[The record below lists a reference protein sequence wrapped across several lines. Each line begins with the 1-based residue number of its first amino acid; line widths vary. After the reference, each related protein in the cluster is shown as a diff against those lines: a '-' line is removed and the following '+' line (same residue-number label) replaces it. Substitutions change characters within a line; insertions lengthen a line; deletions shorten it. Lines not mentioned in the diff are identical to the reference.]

1 MVFSFIGAIVV
12 FLSKG
17 KIFFAPIAPAIIVL
31 SLFVA
36 EEIKIKVVLKII
48 SLFVCYNPEIS
59 FLSNLC
65 QYPAE
70 VFSYTPVQNYDS
82 IPSSTPDRWICLL
95 TTGSLYSLIYH
106 ACHFLALVF
115 F

>member
-48 SLFVCYNPEIS
+48 SLLCATTPRFRFGAICVNTSQRS
-59 FLSNLC
+59 FH
-65 QYPAE
+65 
-70 VFSYTPVQNYDS
+70 
-82 IPSSTPDRWICLL
+82 IPPCKVTI
-95 TTGSLYSLIYH
+95 
-106 ACHFLALVF
+106 
-115 F
+115 